1 MNKLT
6 QHPRIVQRS
15 ATHVGWLASAALL
28 ACISFAANAAKPAAA
43 TPAPS
48 AADDE
53 SLRIFRQLDEDVSAL
68 KKQALE
74 INRDLLIVEEESF
87 IPPSSQL
94 VVFLSLRKQTL
105 SKRGEVQVKLEVD
118 NTVVANHSYT
128 AEELNA
134 LIQGGMHRLYLGNL
148 PVGPHT
154 VTVAVEGISRDNTTQ
169 RRAYEFSKAWSRK
182 FVNITLDVPEK
193 DDKLKFVF
201 EEL

>member
-6 QHPRIVQRS
+6 HHPLFLQRNAVRAGRL
-15 ATHVGWLASAALL
+15 ATAALL
-28 ACISFAANAAKPAAA
+28 ACISCAADAAKPAA
-43 TPAPS
+43 TPTPS
-48 AADDE
+48 TADDE
-53 SLRIFRQLDEDVSAL
+53 SLRIFRQLDDDVSAL

-154 VTVAVEGISRDNTTQ
+154 VTVAVDGVTRDNTTQ

-182 FVNITLDVPEK
+182 FVNITLEVPEK
-193 DDKLKFVF
+193 DGKLKVVF